1 MLVKS
6 SVKERSFS
14 IYEKSLTELPSFIQ
28 KDSIDLLGV
37 L

>member
-14 IYEKSLTELPSFIQ
+14 IYKKSLTEMPTFIQ
-28 KDSIDLLGV
+28 KDSIDLLGT

>member
-14 IYEKSLTELPSFIQ
+14 IHKKSLTELPTFIQ